1 MPSAQIVTATLSQT
15 PEPIWPAKATPV
27 TRVTRSFH
35 ENAYRHGGIMIEKG
49 QILYDNDPRYPGRKL
64 EVVRVED
71 SYAICKSGP
80 RQMKV
85 RLDRIHSDGAPR
97 HSGYST
103 VAPG

>member
-1 MPSAQIVTATLSQT
+1 MTPSF
-15 PEPIWPAKATPV
+15 
-27 TRVTRSFH
+27 R
-35 ENAYRHGGIMIEKG
+35 ENAYRHGGIMLEKG
-49 QILYDNDPRYPGRKL
+49 QILYDNDPRYPGREV

-103 VAPG
+103 VAPS